1 MAISMARALTAV
13 TAMGMLA
20 CFAGGCGDDT
30 TASGLDMTAVG
41 DMAVPD
47 LAMTA
52 TATRGEE
59 LVKHLLLCGS
69 CHTTPDATTGNPSTN
84 PADFLAGGRKFTIM
98 LGGDAGSVTIY
109 APNLT
114 PDNATGL
121 GTWTLGQIADAIT
134 VGVDDQG
141 LPLWPTMPYQR
152 FANLTSDDAAS
163 IALYL
168 KSLPPQSHT
177 VADDTGHPA
186 MAATAFDFTQL
197 PHTTLPATDPSFAS
211 AERGRYLANLGCVSC
226 HSPTGGAP
234 AGVDLT
240 KAYAGGRS
248 FGGGVKSS
256 NLTPD
261 ATGLAGWTGADIVNT
276 LKTNQEKGTGV
287 MLLPVMPGGTAAL
300 GGLFDNDLTDVATF
314 IHTLPP
320 IVNGPFGH
328 PDM

>member
-1 MAISMARALTAV
+1 MTVGVLALGA
-13 TAMGMLA
+13 
-20 CFAGGCGDDT
+20 GCGDDT
-30 TASGLDMTAVG
+30 TASGLDMTAGSG

-47 LAMTA
+47 LAMGA
-52 TATRGEE
+52 TAARGEE

-69 CHTTPDATTGNPSTN
+69 CHTTPDAMGNPSTN
-84 PADFLAGGRKFTIM
+84 PNDFLAGGKKFTVA
-98 LGGDAGSVTIY
+98 LGGDAGSISVY

-114 PDNATGL
+114 PDNATGI

-141 LPLWPTMPYQR
+141 MPLWPTMPYQR
-152 FANLTSDDAAS
+152 FANLTADDAAS

-168 KSLPPQSHT
+168 KSLPAQNHPVT
-177 VADDTGHPA
+177 EDTSRPA
-186 MAATAFDFTQL
+186 MAATAFNFTSL
-197 PHTTLPATDPSFAS
+197 PHTTLAATDPAFAS

-226 HSPTGGAP
+226 HSPTGGPP
-234 AGVDLT
+234 AGVDVT

-248 FGGGVKSS
+248 FGAVVKSA

-261 ATGLAGWTGADIVNT
+261 ATGLAGWTIADIVNT

-287 MLLPVMPGGTAAL
+287 MLFPSMPGGADQL
-300 GGLFDNDLTDVATF
+300 GGLFDSDLTDVATF
-314 IHTLPP
+314 IHSLPP
-320 IVNGPFGH
+320 VVNGPFGH

>member
-1 MAISMARALTAV
+1 MRKLLVVMALVAA
-13 TAMGMLA
+13 
-20 CFAGGCGDDT
+20 GCGDDT
-30 TASGLDMTAVG
+30 TAGGLDMTAVG

-47 LAMTA
+47 LSMGATTA
-52 TATRGEE
+52 RGEE

-84 PADFLAGGRKFTIM
+84 PNDFLAGGKKFTVA
-98 LGGDAGSVTIY
+98 LGGDAGSVTVY

-121 GTWTLGQIADAIT
+121 GTWTLGQIADAVT

-141 LPLWPTMPYQR
+141 MPLWPTMPYQR
-152 FANLTSDDAAS
+152 FANLTTDDAAS

-168 KSLPPQSHT
+168 KSLAPQNHAVT
-177 VADDTGHPA
+177 EDTGHPTLA
-186 MAATAFDFTQL
+186 STAFDFTTL
-197 PHTTLPATDPSFAS
+197 PHTTLLATDPAYAS

-226 HSPTGGAP
+226 HSPTGGP
-234 AGVDLT
+234 PTGVDAS

-248 FGGGVKSS
+248 FGGGVKSA

-261 ATGLAGWTGADIVNT
+261 ATGLAGWTIAQIIAT

-287 MLLPVMPGGTAAL
+287 MLLPVMPGGADQL
-300 GGLFDNDLTDVATF
+300 GGLFDDDLTDLATF

-320 IVNGPFGH
+320 VVNGPFGH

>member
-1 MAISMARALTAV
+1 MTMMRAMAVVAAMALGAV
-13 TAMGMLA
+13 
-20 CFAGGCGDDT
+20 GCGDDT
-30 TASGLDMTAVG
+30 TASDLDMTAGGG
-41 DMAVPD
+41 DLAVPD
-47 LAMTA
+47 LAMGATTA
-52 TATRGEE
+52 RGEE

-69 CHTTPDATTGNPSTN
+69 CHTTPDAMGNPSTN
-84 PADFLAGGRKFTIM
+84 PNDFLAGGKKFTVA
-98 LGGDAGSVTIY
+98 LGGDAGSISVY

-141 LPLWPTMPYQR
+141 MPLWPTMPYQR
-152 FANLTSDDAAS
+152 FANLTADDAAS

-168 KSLPPQSHT
+168 KSLPPQNHAVT
-177 VADDTGHPA
+177 DDTGHPA
-186 MAATAFDFTQL
+186 LAATAFNFTTL
-197 PHTTLPATDPSFAS
+197 PHTTLAATDPAFAS

-226 HSPTGGAP
+226 HSPTGGP
-234 AGVDLT
+234 PTGVDVT

-248 FGGGVKSS
+248 FGGGVKSA

-261 ATGLAGWTGADIVNT
+261 ATGLAGWTIADIIAT

-287 MLLPVMPGGTAAL
+287 MLFPTMPGGTDQL

-314 IHTLPP
+314 IHSLPP
-320 IVNGPFGH
+320 VVNGPFGH